1 MQILVAIM
9 FVQATQSRRQNKTYI
24 SYLVRESFRTA
35 QGPRSRTVCNISPL
49 PAEVRELIA
58 AALSGKSLVA
68 LEELQLSAALDYG
81 GLAVL
86 RDAWQRFG
94 LERLFD
100 GIGSER
106 QRRLLAAMIFGRI
119 LFPCS
124 KLALAQQAQGSL
136 LAAACGLEQSPED
149 FDEDDLYEAM
159 DALNGWWVSVE
170 KRLYAQAFAQPVSL
184 VLYDLSSVYFEG
196 GGPEQL
202 AQYGYSRDHRD
213 DRRQILLAVATD
225 SQGIPIHLEVLRG
238 NRADMT
244 TLRALLLTLQRRFG
258 IKEAV
263 FVFDNGMSS
272 SFNLEAMR
280 EEHLDFVTRLSAAS
294 LREVLQQLPTESQ
307 PQLWDRTK
315 VFDLTVDGRRYV
327 IAGGEYRQQR
337 DLARRNARLEKAEKE
352 LKRLAAV
359 RRKKPHAQKLVSQ
372 AGRALQRLKAHK
384 YFQYWVDQDGKLQF
398 HRNEQLIQAEQQLDG
413 LYLLHTS
420 LEPAQSNKEAV
431 LSHYKNLKCVEDAFC
446 QLKTYLEVR
455 PIFHTR
461 PDRVRNHVRLC
472 FLAYWLCARLAIEWR
487 AKAEQGDVQR
497 LLRQLQSIRIGY
509 LKIAGKESKRLLT
522 HIPPHLNSLLDR
534 LGLLHLFA
542 QPPKWASKL

>member
-1 MQILVAIM
+1 M
-9 FVQATQSRRQNKTYI
+9 FLQATKSRRQNKTYI

-58 AALSGKSLVA
+58 AALSGKTLVA
-68 LEELQLSAALDYG
+68 VEELQLSAALDYG
-81 GLAVL
+81 GVAVL
-86 RDAWQRFG
+86 REAWQRFG
-94 LERLFD
+94 LEGLFN
-100 GIGSER
+100 GIGSKHQR
-106 QRRLLAAMIFGRI
+106 QLLQAMIFGRI

-124 KLALAQQAQGSL
+124 KLALAHQARGTL
-136 LAAACGLEQSPED
+136 LAAACGLEQQSED
-149 FDEDDLYEAM
+149 FDEDDLYDAM

-170 KRLYAQAFAQPVSL
+170 KRLYAEAFPEAVSL

-196 GGPEQL
+196 DGPQQL

-225 SQGIPIHLEVLRG
+225 SQGLPIHLELLRG
-238 NRADMT
+238 NRADT
-244 TLRALLLTLQRRFG
+244 STLRALLLTLKRRFG
-258 IKEAV
+258 ISEAV

-272 SFNLEAMR
+272 RFNLEAMG
-280 EEHLDFVTRLSAAS
+280 EEHLHFITRLSAAS
-294 LREVLQQLPTESQ
+294 LRELIEQLPAESQ

-315 VFDLTVDGRRYV
+315 VFELTLEGKRYV
-327 IAGGEYRQQR
+327 VAGGEHRQQR
-337 DLARRNARLEKAEKE
+337 DLGRRNARLEKAEKE
-352 LKRLAAV
+352 LGRLAAV
-359 RRKKPHAQKLVSQ
+359 RRKKLNAQKLASQ

-398 HRNEQLIQAEQQLDG
+398 KRNQQLIQAEQQLDG

-420 LEPAQSNKEAV
+420 LELEQCSKEGV
-431 LSHYKNLKCVEDAFC
+431 LGHYKNLKCVEDAFC

-455 PIFHTR
+455 PVFHTR

-472 FLAYWLCARLAIEWR
+472 FIAYWLCARLAIEWQAKEER
-487 AKAEQGDVQR
+487 ADVQP
-497 LLRQLQSIRIGY
+497 LLRQLQTIRVGY
-509 LKIAGKESKRLLT
+509 LNIAGKESKHLLT
-522 HIPPHLNSLLDR
+522 HIPPQLNSLLDR

-542 QPPKWASKL
+542 QPPAWASNL